1 MVARPA
7 GTDVTDGQID
17 SHLGPPPTYRP
28 TDLQAAGPRLMA
40 HSWHQAGL
48 FEQSDGAGLVSI
60 DHQGIFGF
68 PAHDERHDAV
78 VAHRGQAMRAVG
90 TVNSERSLA

>member
-1 MVARPA
+1 
-7 GTDVTDGQID
+7 
-17 SHLGPPPTYRP
+17 
-28 TDLQAAGPRLMA
+28 MA